1 MHQMIPHT
9 WGHRGKIGGKNLK
22 LNPPGPKQSTL
33 THVHGFPADA
43 PDDIN
48 VKKCI
53 GGLITIGGSVVYI
66 YKRSNLNLNKSNLE
80 PQG

>member
-22 LNPPGPKQSTL
+22 LHRPIDNVGPGTPGHHI

-48 VKKCI
+48 
-53 GGLITIGGSVVYI
+53 GSVVG
-66 YKRSNLNLNKSNLE
+66 SQS
-80 PQG
+80 Q